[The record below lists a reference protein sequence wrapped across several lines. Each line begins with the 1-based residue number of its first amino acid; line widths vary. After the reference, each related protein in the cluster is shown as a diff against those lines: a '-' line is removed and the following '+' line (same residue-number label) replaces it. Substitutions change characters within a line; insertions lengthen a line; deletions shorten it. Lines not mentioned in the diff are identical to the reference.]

1 MECRITFQASTTA
14 RSDATHAYKGESMKA
29 VGNAEYRILG
39 AEPHPMLALLLLLGI
54 FTLFYFSALSGF
66 ALSIDDEM
74 GAVRTSPDV
83 WARHGRWLMYLLELR
98 VIPQP
103 TLAFFPLFVF
113 GLCCSIGYL
122 LVARAHGMGLA
133 DGRTYLLFLIFS
145 AFPTLFHIINFAGNL
160 VGLGIGILAC
170 CTAIHLFARDGAR
183 AMDGRHAGRKALLG
197 SFALQSVLVAI
208 GIGAYQSLVLFALAG
223 YLGITLHQMVVRQM
237 PWRGWL
243 ARNAW
248 TAAVLAVA
256 TALSEAAGF
265 SLRRMLGAPLTHVSN
280 FFRPGLLLEDPAKV
294 VLRTLESIGELYGGE
309 ASAYGYMFL
318 AIPAL
323 ILAGLTGLA
332 VSATWQAP
340 RRLALA
346 VLQGAAVLAAPFLLN
361 LATGGS
367 PLPLRTMLG
376 VPIAIWSIVLLGA
389 LSPRKPIRIVTLILA
404 AVVAMQSLYSFS
416 ALQSARQLQFDRD
429 RQLAADIYF
438 RAVEKIPGFDPSR
451 RYPIAVFGYPPS
463 STVYPIPR
471 GSTFGA
477 SFFEWSHG
485 RTTRSVALLQAL
497 GYPGFSAAD
506 ESDPAL
512 ALDMLA
518 MPVWP
523 NPESIRFTRG
533 ILLVKLGDT
542 PNEVYQASM
551 ARAIA
556 DVQADPFWR
565 MDQSFAGLEVS
576 HAVMTRD
583 ETGIAL
589 SAGRDVQIAIVT
601 GAGEQ
606 LRSCQVL
613 RVSGAVHAGQPDVA
627 ELFYL
632 PLGTTAF
639 SGLHRARAAVGP
651 QNPTGRVDFVIT
663 STQGFEDRLRF
674 DPVNG
679 EQASRVSDLAV
690 SCVVPN

>member
-1 MECRITFQASTTA
+1 MRT
-14 RSDATHAYKGESMKA
+14 

-39 AEPHPMLALLLLLGI
+39 AEPHPILALLLLLVI

-66 ALSIDDEM
+66 ALSIDDEI

-83 WARHGRWLMYLLELR
+83 WARHGRWLMYLIELR

-113 GLCCSIGYL
+113 GLCCSIGSL
-122 LVARAHGMGLA
+122 LIESAHGMGLA

-160 VGLGIGILAC
+160 VGLGVGILAC
-170 CTAIHLFARDGAR
+170 CMAIHLFARDGSR
-183 AMDGRHAGRKALLG
+183 AMDERHTGHKARLA

-208 GIGAYQSLVLFALAG
+208 AIGAYQSVVLFALAG
-223 YLGITLHQMVVRQM
+223 YLGITLHQMVVRNM
-237 PWRGWL
+237 PWRDWL

-256 TALSEAAGF
+256 AALSEAAGF
-265 SLRRMLGAPLTHVSN
+265 SLRRMLGAPLTYVSN
-280 FFRPGLLLEDPAKV
+280 FFRPGLLLEDPANV
-294 VLRTLESIGELYGGE
+294 VLRTLGSIGELYGGE
-309 ASAYGYMFL
+309 ASAYGYVFL
-318 AIPAL
+318 TIPAL
-323 ILAGLTGLA
+323 ILAGLAGLA
-332 VSATWQAP
+332 IGTTSQG
-340 RRLALA
+340 RRLPLT
-346 VLQGAAVLAAPFLLN
+346 VLQGGAVLAAPFLLN

-367 PLPLRTMLG
+367 PLPLRSMLG

-389 LSPRKPIRIVTLILA
+389 FSPRKPIRVATLALS
-404 AVVAMQSLYSFS
+404 AVVAIQSLYSFS

-438 RAVEKIPGFDPSR
+438 RAVEKIPDFDPSR

-477 SFFEWSHG
+477 SFFEWDRG

-497 GYPGFSAAD
+497 GYSGFSAAD

-512 ALDMLA
+512 VLDMLA
-518 MPVWP
+518 MPAWP
-523 NPESIRFTRG
+523 SPESVRFTRG
-533 ILLVKLGDT
+533 IVLVKLGDT
-542 PNEVYQASM
+542 PNKIYQASM
-551 ARAIA
+551 VRAIA
-556 DVQADPFWR
+556 DVKADPFWR
-565 MDQSFAGLEVS
+565 MDQSLADLEVS
-576 HAVMTRD
+576 NAFMTRD
-583 ETGIAL
+583 ATGIAL
-589 SAGRDVQIAIVT
+589 SAGRDVQIAFGT
-601 GAGEQ
+601 GVGEQ

-613 RVSGAVHAGQPDVA
+613 RVSGAVHAEQSDVA

-632 PLGTTAF
+632 PLGTTGF

-651 QNPTGRVDFVIT
+651 ENATGRFDFVIT
-663 STQGFEDRLRF
+663 SAQGFEDRLRF
-674 DPVNG
+674 DPVKG

-690 SCVVPN
+690 SCVVPK

>member
-1 MECRITFQASTTA
+1 
-14 RSDATHAYKGESMKA
+14 MKA

-66 ALSIDDEM
+66 ALSIDDEI
-74 GAVRTSPDV
+74 GAVRTSPAV
-83 WARHGRWLMYLLELR
+83 WARQGRWLLYFLELW

-113 GLCCSIGYL
+113 GLCCSVGYL

-145 AFPTLFHIINFAGNL
+145 AFPTLFHIINFAGNI

-170 CTAIHLFARDGAR
+170 CMAIHLFARDGSL
-183 AMDGRHAGRKALLG
+183 AMNGRHAGHKVRLA

-208 GIGAYQSLVLFALAG
+208 AIGAYQSIVLFALAG
-223 YLGITLHQMVVRQM
+223 YLGITLHQMVARHM
-237 PWRGWL
+237 PWRDWL
-243 ARNAW
+243 ACNAW

-256 TALSEAAGF
+256 TALSEAAGL
-265 SLRRMLGAPLTHVSN
+265 SLRRMLGAPLTYVSG
-280 FFRPGLLLEDPAKV
+280 FFRPGLLLEEPANV
-294 VLRTLESIGELYGGE
+294 VLRTLGSIGELYGGE
-309 ASAYGYMFL
+309 ASAYGHVFL

-323 ILAGLTGLA
+323 ILAGLVGLA
-332 VSATWQAP
+332 VDTTSQGL

-346 VLQGAAVLAAPFLLN
+346 ILQGAAVLAAPFLLN

-367 PLPLRTMLG
+367 LLPLRSMLG
-376 VPIAIWSIVLLGA
+376 VPVAIWSIVLLGA
-389 LSPRKPIRIVTLILA
+389 FSPRKPIRIVTLTLS

-429 RQLAADIYF
+429 KQLAADIYF
-438 RAVEKIPGFDPSR
+438 RAVEKIPDFDRSR
-451 RYPIAVFGYPPS
+451 RYPIAVFGYPPT

-471 GSTFGA
+471 TSTFGA
-477 SFFEWSHG
+477 SFFEWDRG
-485 RTTRSVALLQAL
+485 RTIRFVALLQAL
-497 GYPGFSAAD
+497 GYPGLSAAD
-506 ESDPAL
+506 ESDPTL
-512 ALDMLA
+512 VLDLLA
-518 MPVWP
+518 MPAWP
-523 NPESIRFTRG
+523 NPEAIRFSRG
-533 ILLVKLGDT
+533 VLLVKLGDT
-542 PNEVYQASM
+542 SNTIYQASM
-551 ARAIA
+551 VQAIA
-556 DVQADPFWR
+556 DKQADPFWR
-565 MDQSFAGLEVS
+565 MDQSVADLGVS
-576 HAVMTRD
+576 RAVMTRD
-583 ETGIAL
+583 ATGIAL

-613 RVSGAVHAGQPDVA
+613 RVSGAVHAEQPDVA

-632 PLGTTAF
+632 PLGTTGF
-639 SGLHRARAAVGP
+639 SGLHRSRAAVGP

-663 STQGFEDRLRF
+663 SAQGFEDSLRF

-690 SCVVPN
+690 SCVVPR